1 MSLVIKSTLRFA
13 AVGAR
18 VGGAVHQCV
27 RHATKKAGGSTKN
40 GRDSPGQRLGV
51 KKFGGKAVAAGNIII
66 RQRGATVHPGA
77 QTKMGKDFTIFAV
90 RPGYVKFTL
99 DKAKNKNTVCVMDTP
114 PDNVPLPR
122 AWVEAQAELA
132 AEAQEAAAATA

>member
-1 MSLVIKSTLRFA
+1 M
-13 AVGAR
+13 
-18 VGGAVHQCV
+18 
-27 RHATKKAGGSTKN
+27 
-40 GRDSPGQRLGV
+40 GV
-51 KKFGGKAVAAGNIII
+51 KKFGGEAVATGNIII

-77 QTKMGKDFTIFAV
+77 Q